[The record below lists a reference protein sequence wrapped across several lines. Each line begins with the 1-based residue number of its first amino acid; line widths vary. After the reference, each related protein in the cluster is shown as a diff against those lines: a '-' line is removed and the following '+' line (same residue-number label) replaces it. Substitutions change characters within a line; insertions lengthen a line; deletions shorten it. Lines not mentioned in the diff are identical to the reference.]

1 VWLED
6 TLKNWKRILLM
17 VSHSQ
22 DFLNGVCTNII
33 NMQQKKLQYYTG
45 EKQYLMEWGYCVPQT
60 SSTCSRRNCS
70 TTRVSYSHGT

>member
-1 VWLED
+1 MWLED

-33 NMQQKKLQYYTG
+33 NMQHKKLQYYTG
-45 EKQYLMEWGYCVPQT
+45 EKQYLWSGDTVCPKHHQHAAGET
-60 SSTCSRRNCS
+60 AAL
-70 TTRVSYSHGT
+70 HG